1 MRLVRVR
8 GVVEGG
14 GAVELWMQEE
24 EQILDMREELLNG
37 VSKMLEVSRVL
48 KNEQK
53 RLVNGSQVQG
63 QDALRSLT

>member
-1 MRLVRVR
+1 M
-8 GVVEGG
+8 VEGG